1 MNNAYILLFA
11 FALTLSGCSGGWKPV
26 DRGDFTPAGI
36 LPNADLS
43 LLADH
48 WYGEPVAIRQDLVFA
63 GTVTANDGSGNFF
76 RSFIVDDGTGAVEV
90 KAGFYDLHNLY
101 PVGRRVVIRALGLAL
116 GEYNGVM
123 QLGAAINGYSSY
135 RVEEFGTAVMLDRHV
150 VRDTVS
156 APPAAIPCSAAALDG
171 IDAGRLVEMGPLR
184 SAADAPECWAVEEDT
199 VYSSYAVVCFSD
211 AAGDTVRVA
220 TSRYADFAAER
231 VPRGDVMLT
240 GIVLRG
246 TFGGHAHTTVIKLR
260 DRNDVEEI

>member
-1 MNNAYILLFA
+1 MKNAYILML
-11 FALTLSGCSGGWKPV
+11 ALALAGCGGGWEPV
-26 DRGDFTPAGI
+26 DRGDFAPAGI

-48 WYGEPVAIRQDLVFA
+48 WYGEPVVIRQDLVFA
-63 GTVTANDGSGNFF
+63 GNVTANDRSGNFF

-101 PVGRRVVIRALGLAL
+101 PVGRRVVIRARGLAL

-123 QLGAAINGYSSY
+123 QLGAAVNEYSAY
-135 RVEEFGTAVMLDRHV
+135 RVEEFGTAVLLDRHV

-156 APPAAIPCSAAALDG
+156 APAAAIPCSADALDG
-171 IDAGRLVEMGPLR
+171 VGAGRLVEVGPLR
-184 SAADAPECWAVEEDT
+184 AAADAPEYWAAEEDT

-246 TFGGHAHTTVIKLR
+246 AFGGHAHTTVIKLR
-260 DRNDVEEI
+260 DRYDVVEI

>member
-1 MNNAYILLFA
+1 MNNAYILLL
-11 FALTLSGCSGGWKPV
+11 ALTLAGCSGGWEPV
-26 DRGDFTPAGI
+26 DRGDFAPADI

-43 LLADH
+43 LLTDH
-48 WYGEPVAIRQDLVFA
+48 WYGEPVVIRQDLVFA
-63 GTVTANDGSGNFF
+63 GTVTANDESGNFF

-123 QLGAAINGYSSY
+123 QLGAAVNDYSSY
-135 RVEEFGTAVMLDRHV
+135 RVEEFGTAVLLDRHV

-171 IDAGRLVEMGPLR
+171 IGAGRLVEVGPLR
-184 SAADAPECWAVEEDT
+184 AADDAPECWAAEEDA

-231 VPRGDVMLT
+231 VPRGEVVLT

-246 TFGGHAHTTVIKLR
+246 TFGGHAQTTVIKLR